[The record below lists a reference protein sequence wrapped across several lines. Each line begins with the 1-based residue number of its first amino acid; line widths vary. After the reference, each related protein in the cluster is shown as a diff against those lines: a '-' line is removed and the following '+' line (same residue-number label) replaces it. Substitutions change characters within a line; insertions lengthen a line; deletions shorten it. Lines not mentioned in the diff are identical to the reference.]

1 MSARCSGEPVSWLR
15 LEQNALAP
23 DPVVAQHLEECAAC
37 RACFTSIEAGRGR
50 PLPRLGEVA
59 IAAAA
64 RRRRL
69 GRARWIA
76 TGTALA
82 AAAAVLLVVL
92 GRGEKNMPGIKG
104 GDDLV
109 LDLVRERAGEV
120 VADPVSYRDGDRFKL
135 LVTCAAPGEVEVAVT
150 VEQAGELFTPLAPA
164 RISCRNR
171 IVLPG
176 AFVLTGDQPAV
187 VCAALAGSR
196 SCIELRAD
204 R

>member
-1 MSARCSGEPVSWLR
+1 MRGRCSGEPVSWLR
-15 LEQNALAP
+15 LEQHGLAP
-23 DPVVAQHLEECAAC
+23 DPAVAQHLEECAAC
-37 RACFTSIEAGRGR
+37 RACFAGIESDRGR
-50 PLPRLGEVA
+50 ALPGLGEVA

-64 RRRRL
+64 RRRRRQ
-69 GRARWIA
+69 RARLIGA
-76 TGTALA
+76 ATALA

-92 GRGEKNMPGIKG
+92 GRGDKNMPGIKG
-104 GDDLV
+104 GDGLV
-109 LDLVRERAGEV
+109 LDLIRERAGEV
-120 VADPVSYRDGDRFKL
+120 VAAPTSYRDGDRFKL
-135 LVTCAAPGEVEVAVT
+135 LVTCSAPGPVSVDVT

-164 RISCRNR
+164 AISCGNR
-171 IVLPG
+171 VVLPG